1 MPLEFIPTRADQAQF
16 PAIQTII
23 TRLQQDGEILG
34 IDDGVLYYGWP
45 KFQDYEAVGHPVDL
59 ALLSKKTGLL
69 LVRFLG
75 NFRQDLVE
83 EADDSIAQAAAT
95 AEAQML
101 KSAALR
107 GRDRRLK
114 FRVTPLLYI
123 PGFEALE
130 LGESEVKTSEAGLL
144 RFIEE
149 FDPQNLT
156 DANLEEARSIL
167 EGAKALG
174 RATRRRV
181 EDPQAKPA
189 AWALSVLEEQ
199 IAKFDS
205 QQRSVALTS
214 LPCPQRIRGLAGS
227 GKTVI
232 LAMKAALAHI
242 ENPTARILVTFYT
255 RSLKDHLT
263 RMITRF
269 YRHFAE
275 GEPDWKYIDIQHAW
289 GQRDLPGAYREASI
303 RAGLTPLSYGAAK
316 NQKSP
321 FDYVCR
327 ALVESGRVKPYYD
340 LILIDE
346 GQDFPDGFYQLAFLM
361 AKGERDR
368 KQIIWAYDELQDIFD
383 VRVRTPEE
391 LFGID
396 DDGEPRISLRR
407 SVPATAETNDFVLP
421 KCYRNQRDVLVLAHA
436 IGFGLYGQPVQ
447 ILQNE
452 EHWIDVGYEVLR
464 GNFVPGSDMRIHRP
478 QKNSPSRLDTT
489 RECPLIAVRH
499 FGNYILCVPRQ
510 LGV

>member
-156 DANLEEARSIL
+156 DAIWKR
-167 EGAKALG
+167 
-174 RATRRRV
+174 RA
-181 EDPQAKPA
+181 
-189 AWALSVLEEQ
+189 
-199 IAKFDS
+199 
-205 QQRSVALTS
+205 
-214 LPCPQRIRGLAGS
+214 
-227 GKTVI
+227 
-232 LAMKAALAHI
+232 
-242 ENPTARILVTFYT
+242 
-255 RSLKDHLT
+255 
-263 RMITRF
+263 
-269 YRHFAE
+269 
-275 GEPDWKYIDIQHAW
+275 
-289 GQRDLPGAYREASI
+289 
-303 RAGLTPLSYGAAK
+303 
-316 NQKSP
+316 P
-321 FDYVCR
+321 F
-327 ALVESGRVKPYYD
+327 
-340 LILIDE
+340 
-346 GQDFPDGFYQLAFLM
+346 
-361 AKGERDR
+361 
-368 KQIIWAYDELQDIFD
+368 
-383 VRVRTPEE
+383 
-391 LFGID
+391 
-396 DDGEPRISLRR
+396 
-407 SVPATAETNDFVLP
+407 
-421 KCYRNQRDVLVLAHA
+421 
-436 IGFGLYGQPVQ
+436 
-447 ILQNE
+447 
-452 EHWIDVGYEVLR
+452 
-464 GNFVPGSDMRIHRP
+464 
-478 QKNSPSRLDTT
+478 
-489 RECPLIAVRH
+489 
-499 FGNYILCVPRQ
+499 
-510 LGV
+510 